1 MVNYFL
7 GGGFIEEI
15 KKDTQQKDTQHR
27 AWQITINNP
36 EDKGYTHEVIK
47 QKLDTLSTVDY
58 TCMCDEIGGETHTYH
73 THIYIHCT
81 SGMRFS
87 TIKNLFNE
95 AHIDFARGSP
105 RDNRDYITKSGKWE
119 DTEKHNTNLK
129 DTFEEYGN
137 IPEYKQGKRTDL
149 TAIYEM
155 VEQGCD
161 NAEIMKSYPDLSIKY
176 MDKINRLRLEM
187 QIAKYQSEIRTV
199 TVNYVFGATGTGK
212 SRTIIEEHG
221 AANVYRVTD
230 YEHMFDLYMGQPV
243 LVFEE
248 FRSSVKMQ
256 DMLNYLDI
264 YPIALP
270 ARYTNKW
277 AMFTTVYI
285 VSNWRFEQQYEDLQK
300 DINQTETYAA
310 FMRRINGVVK
320 YYKSQEEII
329 VYNTLGN
336 YFNRPKE
343 WSRQELTE
351 MKQEKLPFD

>member
-1 MVNYFL
+1 M
-7 GGGFIEEI
+7 EEI

-47 QKLDTLSTVDY
+47 QKLDTLKAVNY
-58 TCMCDEIGGETHTYH
+58 IAMCDEVGQKAQTYH
-73 THIYIHCT
+73 THIYVHFS
-81 SGMRFS
+81 SGTRFS
-87 TIKNLFNE
+87 TLKNLFNE

-187 QIAKYQSEIRTV
+187 QIAKYQSELRNI

-230 YEHMFDLYMGQPV
+230 YDHMFDQYNGQPV

-320 YYKSQEEII
+320 YYKSKEEII
-329 VYNTLGN
+329 VYNSL
-336 YFNRPKE
+336 YEYLNRPKE
-343 WSRQELTE
+343 WSKQELIE
-351 MKQEKLPFD
+351 MQQEKLPFD

>member
-1 MVNYFL
+1 M
-7 GGGFIEEI
+7 EEI
-15 KKDTQQKDTQHR
+15 KNDTQQKDTQHR
-27 AWQITINNP
+27 AWLITINNP
-36 EDKGYTHEVIK
+36 EDKGYTHENIK
-47 QKLDTLSTVDY
+47 QKLDTLRTIDY
-58 TCMCDEIGGETHTYH
+58 MCMCNEIGGETQTYH

-155 VEQGCD
+155 VEQGCN
-161 NAEIMKSYPDLSIKY
+161 NAEIIRSYPDLSIKY
-176 MDKINRLRLEM
+176 LDKIARMRLEL
-187 QIAKYQSEIRTV
+187 QTNKFQSELRNI

-230 YEHMFDLYMGQPV
+230 YDHMFDQYNGQPV

-285 VSNWRFEQQYEDLQK
+285 VSNWRFEQQYEELQK

-329 VYNTLGN
+329 VYNTLRN